1 LQLNGGE
8 VHVVFEGLLLRLHT
22 FSIAADAR
30 YPFPD
35 VHNVSGALLKDSA
48 DALFGIAGVGCLSPA
63 ARTSPFCA
71 SGRAALPPA
80 LQNRFGGESNYET
93 NQNAICLRL

>member
-1 LQLNGGE
+1 M
-8 VHVVFEGLLLRLHT
+8 VFEGLLLRLHT

-30 YPFPD
+30 YPFPTWRT
-35 VHNVSGALLKDSA
+35 VHNVSAALVKDSA
-48 DALFGIAGVGCLSPA
+48 DALFGFASVGCLSPA